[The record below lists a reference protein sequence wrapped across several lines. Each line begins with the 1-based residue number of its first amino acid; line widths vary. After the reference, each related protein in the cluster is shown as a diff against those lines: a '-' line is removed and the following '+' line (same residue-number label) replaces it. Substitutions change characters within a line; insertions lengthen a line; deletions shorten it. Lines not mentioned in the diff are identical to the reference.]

1 MIRNLN
7 ISNFR
12 CFKDFDIQGFERI
25 NLFGGKNNSGKTALL
40 EALFLGSSPA
50 YETIIILRQ
59 IRGESGEFL
68 KAFPEKAWDNLF
80 FDKKEAGQKRIIINL
95 GYDDKTK
102 DIDMGCADSVEQF
115 SETFREPDHDSAK
128 NFEDLNIISIEK
140 KFKNSV
146 LNIRSYEHNR
156 LSVSASMIA
165 NSKGIRT
172 KTIYECSD
180 CTSDDSDKAIFIP
193 AFLKMSNS
201 ALAQEFDKSDLE
213 GHADE
218 ILKAIQSIDES
229 IVQVKTLNI
238 GTPTVYLKRKAEK
251 YLPITLF
258 GEAIN
263 RVAQF
268 IVKMVNNRN
277 GILLIDE
284 IENGIHYTNH
294 GELWKMLFKLSKEF
308 NIQIFATTH
317 SYEMIK
323 SFSKVASEF
332 AQEAKEDRGAY
343 FEIAKNIRT
352 DRIVG
357 IKREIEILKYELSR
371 GMELRGE

>member
-1 MIRNLN
+1 MIRNIN

-12 CFKDFDIQGFERI
+12 CFKDVDIQGFERI

-40 EALFLGSSPA
+40 EALFLGSTPIS
-50 YETIIILRQ
+50 ETIMILRQ

-80 FDKKEAGQKRIIINL
+80 FDKKETEKKSVIIVE
-95 GYDDKTK
+95 YDDKAK
-102 DIDMGCADSVEQF
+102 QIKLECGHSDRKF
-115 SETFREPDHDSAK
+115 SEIFGDDSGTF
-128 NFEDLNIISIEK
+128 FEDLRTRWTESG
-140 KFKNSV
+140 FKRSA
-146 LNIRSYEHNR
+146 LNIHCYEKDEKT
-156 LSVSASMIA
+156 VSGSMTA
-165 NSKGIRT
+165 TSKGIISNINFT
-172 KTIYECSD
+172 DSGSD
-180 CTSDDSDKAIFIP
+180 EAVFIP
-193 AFLKMSNS
+193 AFLRMSNS

-213 GHADE
+213 GHSDKV
-218 ILKAIQSIDES
+218 LKAIQAIDES
-229 IVQVKTLNI
+229 IIQIRTLNI
-238 GTPTVYLKRKAEK
+238 GSPTVYLKRKTQED
-251 YLPITLF
+251 LPITLF

-263 RVAQF
+263 RVAHF
-268 IVKMVNNRN
+268 IVKMVNSRN

-323 SFSKVASEF
+323 SFSEVASEM
-332 AQEAKEDRGAY
+332 AHESKEEIGAY
-343 FEIAKNIRT
+343 FEIARNVRT
-352 DRIVG
+352 GRIVG
-357 IKREIEILKYELSR
+357 IKREIEILKYELAR